1 MRHTDREYEHE
12 LQELRDAVLLMG
24 ARVEEMTKSALDSFG
39 RHDKELAR
47 ATINM
52 DVEIDRLEMDIDR
65 AVPSRKCWRAV
76 SLVASDLRFITTTLK
91 IVTDLERMGDLA
103 VNLCERVMDLD
114 ADSLK
119 PVRQSLVEMGAV
131 VADMQHEALDAFI
144 QGDAARAERVI
155 QRDSVVDAT
164 YARIFPELLG
174 HMMQDPKTVSTA
186 QRLQS
191 IAKYLERVADHATNL
206 GEMVVFMV
214 RGEDKRH
221 ASKIGRVQQ
230 LSGDLPTRVGSFSG
244 TPGS

>member
-1 MRHTDREYEHE
+1 VVALRHTDREYEHE
-12 LQELRDAVLLMG
+12 LQELRDALLLMG
-24 ARVEEMTKSALDSFG
+24 ARVEEMTKIALDAFG
-39 RHDKELAR
+39 RHDQELAR
-47 ATINM
+47 ATVDR
-52 DVEIDRLEMDIDR
+52 DVEIDRLEMDIDER
-65 AVPSRKCWRAV
+65 CVRVLARRQP
-76 SLVASDLRFITTTLK
+76 VASDLRFITTTLK

-119 PVRQSLVEMGAV
+119 SVRASLVQMGQV
-131 VADMQHEALDAFI
+131 VAEMQHEALDAFI

-164 YARIFPELLG
+164 YAKIFPELLG
-174 HMMQDPKTVSTA
+174 HMMQDPNNVSTA

-191 IAKYLERVADHATNL
+191 IAKYLERIADHATNL

-221 ASKIGRVQQ
+221 AHKLRG
-230 LSGDLPTRVGSFSG
+230 
-244 TPGS
+244 